1 MRSVILQV
9 VQSKNYTFFPP
20 GSPKIEH
27 FSVRNRETTTYCI
40 IFPPGFFLSFGKVLE
55 DCLNTKTAQKDP

>member
-1 MRSVILQV
+1 MLANEICHFASGAIKELH
-9 VQSKNYTFFPP
+9 FF
-20 GSPKIEH
+20 SSRIEH